1 MGWRGPAAREA
12 VRFTLGPATTEAEI
26 DLARDVV
33 VAAAASLAGLDAMGD

>member
-26 DLARDVV
+26 DFAADVV
-33 VAAAASLAGLDAMGD
+33 VAAAASLTGRDAMGD

>member
-26 DLARDVV
+26 ELAAGA
-33 VAAAASLAGLDAMGD
+33 VAAAVASLTGLDAMGD